1 MTKETKEIAVQENSA
16 VVSVENLIG
25 QAITAKATVETLE
38 KLLAMRRELKAEA
51 AKEQFDTAMA
61 MFQNECPIIKK
72 AKAGGKTNSGVTGY
86 YYAPLDTIVQQTKA
100 LIMKHGFSYSIQTE
114 TRNKDKEVV
123 AKCIV
128 RHNAGHSESSD
139 MTVPLGGKTG
149 IMSDTQVVAAAITF
163 AKRYAFCNAFGI
175 LTGDPD
181 TDGPAPTGNP
191 RALFDKAIALLNS
204 AKTPEALE
212 QIWKFKI
219 RGADRAD
226 DEVIA
231 FKNQHPCY
239 KKGNKK

>member
-1 MTKETKEIAVQENSA
+1 MKETNKEVMIREGSP
-16 VVSVENLIG
+16 VVSVENLIK
-25 QAITAKATVETLE
+25 QAITSNSTVDVMER
-38 KLLAMRRELKAEA
+38 LLAMRRELKAEA

-61 MFQNECPIIKK
+61 EFQNECPIIKK

-114 TRNKDKEVV
+114 TRTKDKEVV
-123 AKCIV
+123 ARCIA
-128 RHNAGHSESSD
+128 RHKAGHSESSD

-181 TDGPAPTGNP
+181 TDGPVIQTDP
-191 RALFDKAIALLNS
+191 RAQFDNAIKLLNAS
-204 AKTPEALE
+204 KTAKDLEAV
-212 QIWKFKI
+212 WKFKI
-219 RGADRAD
+219 KASDRSD
-226 DEVIA
+226 DEVLA
-231 FKNQHPCY
+231 LKNSL
-239 KKGNKK
+239 KKKLS